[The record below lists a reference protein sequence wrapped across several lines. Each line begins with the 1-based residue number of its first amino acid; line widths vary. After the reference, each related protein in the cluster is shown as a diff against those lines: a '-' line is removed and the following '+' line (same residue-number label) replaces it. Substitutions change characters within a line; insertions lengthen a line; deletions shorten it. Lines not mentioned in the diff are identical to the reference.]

1 MHWWEFLSWI
11 CDCSNLPC
19 AVENGSFGAVTQEED
34 PSSLYNFLYPSKE
47 LLPDDKEM
55 SIFDHLEELRG
66 RIFISVLAVGASI
79 LGCFFFSKDIIK
91 ILEAP
96 VSVQGVRFLQL
107 SPGEFFFTTLKVN
120 LCKSKHSS
128 LEILLVLFLFF
139 ETIDNIL
146 GCDGKPLSLSHLS
159 YSNVI
164 SNIVLWSYSWSCI
177 VYSPGSLSCTKIP
190 VQHVLSNPNV
200 SQSFAQSAYWHTIT
214 SSFLKTE
221 HIKIFTSMVR
231 KLKYR
236 FILSLLRAHFC
247 ISTIRMQ
254 RYKQSLSICACPI
267 ALNLRMAEL
276 AHRIS

>member
-1 MHWWEFLSWI
+1 
-11 CDCSNLPC
+11 
-19 AVENGSFGAVTQEED
+19 
-34 PSSLYNFLYPSKE
+34 
-47 LLPDDKEM
+47 M

-107 SPGEFFFTTLKVN
+107 SLGEFFFTTLKVN

-164 SNIVLWSYSWSCI
+164 V
-177 VYSPGSLSCTKIP
+177 
-190 VQHVLSNPNV
+190 
-200 SQSFAQSAYWHTIT
+200 
-214 SSFLKTE
+214 
-221 HIKIFTSMVR
+221 
-231 KLKYR
+231 
-236 FILSLLRAHFC
+236 ILHFEV
-247 ISTIRMQ
+247 IHGPS
-254 RYKQSLSICACPI
+254 
-267 ALNLRMAEL
+267 
-276 AHRIS
+276 